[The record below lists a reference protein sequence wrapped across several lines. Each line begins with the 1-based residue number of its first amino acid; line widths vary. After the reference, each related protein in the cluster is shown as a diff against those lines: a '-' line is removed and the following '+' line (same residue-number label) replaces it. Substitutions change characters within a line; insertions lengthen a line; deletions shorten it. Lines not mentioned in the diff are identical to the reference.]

1 MGQLIT
7 ENEASQKW
15 CPEARVAR
23 VVEQVDGS
31 SVVVATNRNPGSR
44 NPFEGARCVGS
55 ECMHWCWT
63 EGRGPTKKGYCGL
76 SGKN

>member
-1 MGQLIT
+1 MIS

-15 CPEARVAR
+15 CPEARVPRLINIAEG
-23 VVEQVDGS
+23 VEEA
-31 SVVVATNRNPGSR
+31 VAANRNPGSR

-76 SGKN
+76 SGKA